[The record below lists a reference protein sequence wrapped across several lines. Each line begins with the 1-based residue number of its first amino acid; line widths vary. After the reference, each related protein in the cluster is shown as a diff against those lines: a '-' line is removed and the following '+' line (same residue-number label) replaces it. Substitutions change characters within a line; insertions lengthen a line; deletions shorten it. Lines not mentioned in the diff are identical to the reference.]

1 MVEPLER
8 PLSSYIHTQFVTAD
22 ENSSVAEAVKILQPK
37 NVEII
42 LVTAN
47 GKYVGIVTDSD
58 ILEKVV
64 MKGEDSDLISLKSIM
79 SSPIITLPS
88 SSTVRQAIQLM
99 RVHKIKHLPVTDSTD
114 NDGEKKIIGTVTLE
128 YLAEII
134 RIAVIE
140 KTFRSYRKIIRE
152 HYKPIFANVGIIM
165 QFTGLLMIIP
175 ALLGTIWGEW
185 QSSIGIYLAFVGMS
199 LTGYIMNTLGE
210 KSPLNLK
217 QSSIVVVLS
226 FVLLSLF
233 GSLPYMY
240 INPFW
245 DGIDFFSLFASSFLE
260 STSGFTTTGLS
271 TIVHPENL
279 PESFSFYRSYTLWV
293 GGLSFVYLVMALYYP
308 ETKLAGMRHLLGGGI
323 LRFKQLLSTISVIF
337 AIYTAI
343 LILLFIIFG
352 NINILDSISLSFGT
366 LSSGGFVPT
375 STILNSVN
383 SSTLVIIMGGMII
396 AALPFAFHF
405 GMFSKEIESTKEIK
419 EILVFIILITI
430 CIVLFL
436 FIESSFSKNEWLSS
450 VFHVISASTT
460 TGFQFID
467 LSHISNSGKILLIV
481 LMLIGGTAFSTA
493 GGIKI
498 ARLILIFQK
507 IINYKENATT
517 FNNNKNQNLN
527 KNNNKNNNQPTFI
540 SSTAIQFQKR
550 IKPLYKSNYKAKKL
564 QKNNDKLSMSMVPL
578 DKYKFHILSDKA
590 FREAIFVVVLFIL
603 FTMITAICIY
613 YLNIN
618 TKNTNFINVIF
629 ETASTISNTGL
640 SAGITTMH
648 LDSFSKLILSF
659 NMIMGRFE
667 IIAILYIFISK
678 LRV

>member
-42 LVTAN
+42 LVTSSSLN
-47 GKYVGIVTDSD
+47 GEYVGIVTDSD

-64 MKGEDSDLISLKSIM
+64 MKGENSDLISLKSIM

-99 RVHKIKHLPVTDSTD
+99 RVHKIKHLAVTDSSN
-114 NDGEKKIIGTVTLE
+114 NDEGKKIIIGTVTQQ

-152 HYKPIFANVGIIM
+152 HYKPIFANIAIIL
-165 QFTGLLMIIP
+165 QFSGLLMIIP
-175 ALLGTIWGEW
+175 ALLGTFWGEW

-245 DGIDFFSLFASSFLE
+245 EGIDSFSLFANSFLE

-271 TIVHPENL
+271 TIIHPENL
-279 PESFSFYRSYTLWV
+279 PDSFSFYRSYTEWV
-293 GGLSFVYLVMALYYP
+293 GGLSFIYLVMALYYP
-308 ETKLAGMRHLLGGGI
+308 ETKLAGMKQFLGSGI
-323 LRFKQLLSTISVIF
+323 LRFKQLLTTIS
-337 AIYTAI
+337 
-343 LILLFIIFG
+343 IIFVVYALIMVLFLYIFG
-352 NINILDSISLSFGT
+352 QIRIFDSISLSFAT
-366 LSSGGFVPT
+366 LTTGGFVPT
-375 STILNSVN
+375 STILNSEN
-383 SSTLVIIMGGMII
+383 SITLIIIMAGMVI

-405 GMFSKEIESTKEIK
+405 GIFSKYIHATKEIK
-419 EILVFIILITI
+419 EILVFIILMVIGI
-430 CIVLFL
+430 FLFL
-436 FIESSFSKNEWLSS
+436 LIEPSFSANDWLAS

-460 TGFQFID
+460 AGFQFLT
-467 LSHISNSGKILLIV
+467 LSNLSLYGKILLIV
-481 LMLIGGTAFSTA
+481 LMLIGGPAFSTA

-498 ARLILIFQK
+498 ARLMLIFEK
-507 IINYKENATT
+507 I
-517 FNNNKNQNLN
+517 NNNK
-527 KNNNKNNNQPTFI
+527 KFI
-540 SSTAIQFQKR
+540 SNFNDKNTTNNFPPIISATAIQFRTRIQQTFKSYYESKKFEKIVNKQ
-550 IKPLYKSNYKAKKL
+550 IKPLVS
-564 QKNNDKLSMSMVPL
+564 L
-578 DKYKFHILSDKA
+578 DKYKYHIISDKA
-590 FREAIFVVVLFIL
+590 FKEALFVIILYIL
-603 FTMITAICIY
+603 FTIVTALCIY
-613 YLNIN
+613 YLGQNKII
-618 TKNTNFINVIF
+618 FIDVVF
-629 ETASTISNTGL
+629 EAATTVSNNGL
-640 SAGITTMH
+640 SVGITTID
-648 LDSFSKLILSF
+648 LDSISKLILSI

-678 LRV
+678 LRR

>member
-42 LVTAN
+42 LVTSSSN
-47 GKYVGIVTDSD
+47 EYYVGIVTDSD

-99 RVHKIKHLPVTDSTD
+99 RVHKIKHLPVTDIT
-114 NDGEKKIIGTVTLE
+114 NKEKIIGTVTLE
-128 YLAEII
+128 YLAEAI

-152 HYKPIFANVGIIM
+152 HYKPIFANVAIIM

-175 ALLGTIWGEW
+175 ALLGTLWGEW

-245 DGIDFFSLFASSFLE
+245 DGIDFFSLFAGSFLE

-271 TIVHPENL
+271 TIIHPENL

-352 NINILDSISLSFGT
+352 HINILDSISLSFGT

-383 SSTLVIIMGGMII
+383 SSTLIIIMGGMII

-405 GMFSKEIESTKEIK
+405 GIFSKEIEATKEIK

-450 VFHVISASTT
+450 IFHVISASTT

-467 LSHISNSGKILLIV
+467 LSHISTSGKILLIV

-498 ARLILIFQK
+498 ARIILIFHK
-507 IINYKENATT
+507 LINYKENTTT
-517 FNNNKNQNLN
+517 FNDNKNHNHKN
-527 KNNNKNNNQPTFI
+527 KNNHK
-540 SSTAIQFQKR
+540 
-550 IKPLYKSNYKAKKL
+550 
-564 QKNNDKLSMSMVPL
+564 
-578 DKYKFHILSDKA
+578 
-590 FREAIFVVVLFIL
+590 
-603 FTMITAICIY
+603 
-613 YLNIN
+613 
-618 TKNTNFINVIF
+618 
-629 ETASTISNTGL
+629 
-640 SAGITTMH
+640 
-648 LDSFSKLILSF
+648 
-659 NMIMGRFE
+659 
-667 IIAILYIFISK
+667 
-678 LRV
+678 